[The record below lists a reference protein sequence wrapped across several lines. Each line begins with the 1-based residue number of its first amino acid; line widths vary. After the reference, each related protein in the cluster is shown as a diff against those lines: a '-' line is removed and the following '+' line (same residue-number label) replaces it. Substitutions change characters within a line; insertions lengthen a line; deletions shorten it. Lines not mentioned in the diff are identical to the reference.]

1 MEFGENARDGV
12 RSMMFLY
19 EHAEER
25 QGALLVENNLGI
37 L

>member
-1 MEFGENARDGV
+1 MEFGENTRDGV

-25 QGALLVENNLGI
+25 QGAQLVESNLGF